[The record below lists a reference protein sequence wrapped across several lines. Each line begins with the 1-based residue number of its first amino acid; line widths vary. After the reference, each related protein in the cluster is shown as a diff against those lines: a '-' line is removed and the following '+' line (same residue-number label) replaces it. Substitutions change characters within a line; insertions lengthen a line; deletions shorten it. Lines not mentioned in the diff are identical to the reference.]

1 MCQNP
6 GGGTVV
12 LSPSLPGEFC
22 KDAPLSRDVARR
34 AAPDPGRRVPRGVG
48 RSSGAPP
55 CPSVPGRPAS
65 SLWVECSCGG
75 EGAGD
80 LWVAAAWWQ
89 GHRGSAPFENKCCRK
104 RHQTEKVGPSDSFVG
119 GRIYWPVECVG
130 PNSTHAQSALWL
142 DLLVYVPLRP
152 PRKGCEYP
160 LRFHVCFMTQD
171 GEGELWM
178 GSCKG
183 GGISR
188 PLVLQV
194 ICLIE
199 PATLASSAL
208 L

>member
-1 MCQNP
+1 MPKP
-6 GGGTVV
+6 GWWDSGPQPLPTWRV
-12 LSPSLPGEFC
+12 LQRCTP
-22 KDAPLSRDVARR
+22 VA
-34 AAPDPGRRVPRGVG
+34 GRRPPSCARSWQAGSAWCRSQLRGTTLSFRTGQACLKFVG
-48 RSSGAPP
+48 R
-55 CPSVPGRPAS
+55 VF
-65 SLWVECSCGG
+65 LWGG
-75 EGAGD
+75 GAGD

-89 GHRGSAPFENKCCRK
+89 GHRGSAPFENKCCGK

-119 GRIYWPVECVG
+119 GRIYWPVECMG
-130 PNSTHAQSALWL
+130 PNSTHAQRALWL

-171 GEGELWM
+171 GEGELWL